1 MISIYRRDLTP
12 RTVDKHFRRVYTRCM
27 GIESIQEGEEWIA
40 RLRKELDALTA
51 DLFQYREVLSVYTIA
66 NIEYAIDKIANYI
79 AEISI
84 EIGLM
89 GEDYESGDE
98 D

>member
-1 MISIYRRDLTP
+1 MS
-12 RTVDKHFRRVYTRCM
+12 
-27 GIESIQEGEEWIA
+27 IESIQEGEEWIA

-51 DLFQYREVLSVYTIA
+51 DLFQHRESLSVYTIA

-89 GEDYESGDE
+89 GDEYELGNE
-98 D
+98 T